1 MRTVFNYF
9 LRGLLF
15 VFPLAATLYIIIS
28 AVRWSNQIFNDLL
41 FEWLS
46 LDIPGLGIIT
56 VFLVVTL
63 LGYLFSK
70 AFTRP
75 IVNYF
80 ENFLARV
87 PLVKIIYTSLKE
99 LTEAFVGDKKRF
111 NKPVLVKIGSENLQR
126 IGFVTQKDLME
137 IGLKDMV
144 AVYCPH
150 SYNFSGNLYL
160 VPKSYVS
167 PLNLN
172 STDVMK
178 FVVSAGVTRIGS
190 RSQEERSSSKPQ

>member
-1 MRTVFNYF
+1 MRTIFNYF

-28 AVRWSNQIFNDLL
+28 AVRWSNQTFNDLL
-41 FEWLS
+41 FEWLN

-56 VFLVVTL
+56 VFIVVTL
-63 LGYLFSK
+63 IGYVFSR

-111 NKPVLVKIGSENLQR
+111 NKPVLVQIGSENLKR
-126 IGFVTQKDLME
+126 IGFVTQKDMHE
-137 IGLKDMV
+137 IGLEEMV

-160 VPKSYVS
+160 VPKSHVT

-178 FVVSAGVTRIGS
+178 FVVSAGVTKIES
-190 RSQEERSSSKPQ
+190 RSSKP

>member
-1 MRTVFNYF
+1 MRTIFNYF

-15 VFPLAATLYIIIS
+15 VFPLAATLYIIIT
-28 AVRWSNQIFNDLL
+28 AVRWSNQTFNDLL

-111 NKPVLVKIGSENLQR
+111 NIPVLVQIGSEDLQR
-126 IGFVTQKDLME
+126 IGFVTQKDMME
-137 IGLKDMV
+137 IGLEDMV

-160 VPKSYVS
+160 VPKSHIT

-178 FVVSAGVTRIGS
+178 FVVSAGVTKI
-190 RSQEERSSSKPQ
+190 ESKPSKS

>member
-15 VFPLAATLYIIIS
+15 VFPLVATLYIMVSAII
-28 AVRWSNQIFNDLL
+28 WSNETFNDLL
-41 FEWLS
+41 FKWLS
-46 LDIPGLGIIT
+46 VDIPGLGMIT
-56 VFLVVTL
+56 VFFGVAVI
-63 LGYLFSK
+63 GYVFSK

-75 IVNYF
+75 LLHYF
-80 ENFLARV
+80 EQLLVKV
-87 PLVKIIYTSLKE
+87 PLVKIIYTSIKE

-111 NKPVLVKIGSENLQR
+111 NEPVLVQLGSEDLTR
-126 IGFVTQKDLME
+126 IGFVTQKDMQE
-137 IGLKDMV
+137 FGLADTV

-160 VPKSYVS
+160 VPKDHIT
-167 PLNLN
+167 PLKMN

-178 FVVSAGVTRIGS
+178 FVVSGGVTKIK
-190 RSQEERSSSKPQ
+190 SK

>member
-1 MRTVFNYF
+1 MRTIFNYF

-15 VFPLAATLYIIIS
+15 VFPLAATLYIIIT
-28 AVRWSNQIFNDLL
+28 AVRWSNQTFNDLL
-41 FEWLS
+41 FEWLN

-56 VFLVVTL
+56 VFLVVTF
-63 LGYLFSK
+63 LGYVFSK

-111 NKPVLVKIGSENLQR
+111 NKPVLVQIGSEDLQR
-126 IGFVTQKDLME
+126 IGFVTQKDMME
-137 IGLKDMV
+137 IGLEDMV

-160 VPKSYVS
+160 VPKSHVT

-178 FVVSAGVTRIGS
+178 FVVSAGVTKIES
-190 RSQEERSSSKPQ
+190 KSSKLQ

>member
-1 MRTVFNYF
+1 MRTIFNYF

-28 AVRWSNQIFNDLL
+28 AVRWSNETFNNLL
-41 FEWLS
+41 FEWLN

-56 VFLVVTL
+56 VFLLVTT
-63 LGYLFSK
+63 LGYVFSK

-111 NKPVLVKIGSENLQR
+111 NKPVLVQIGSEDLKR
-126 IGFVTQKDLME
+126 IGFVTQKDMQE
-137 IGLKDMV
+137 IGLADMV

-160 VPKSYVS
+160 VPKSHVT

-178 FVVSAGVTRIGS
+178 FVVSAGVTKFEAKR
-190 RSQEERSSSKPQ
+190 

>member
-1 MRTVFNYF
+1 MRTLFNYF

-15 VFPLAATLYIIIS
+15 VFPLAATLYIMIS
-28 AVRWSNQIFNDLL
+28 AITWSNNTLNDLL
-41 FEWLS
+41 FDWLS
-46 LDIPGLGIIT
+46 LDIPGLGLIT
-56 VFLVVTL
+56 VFFTVTL
-63 LGYLFSK
+63 IGYVFSK

-75 IVNYF
+75 LVNYF
-80 ENFLARV
+80 ESFLARV

-111 NKPVLVKIGSENLQR
+111 NKPVLVQIGTESLKR
-126 IGFVTQKDLME
+126 IGFVTQKDMAE
-137 IGLKDMV
+137 VGLEEMV

-160 VPKSYVS
+160 VPKSHVT

-178 FVVSAGVTRIGS
+178 FVVSAGVTKI
-190 RSQEERSSSKPQ
+190 QAKQ

>member
-1 MRTVFNYF
+1 MRTIFNYF

-15 VFPLAATLYIIIS
+15 VFPLAATLYIIIT
-28 AVRWSNQIFNDLL
+28 AVRWSNQTFNDLL
-41 FEWLS
+41 FEWLN

-56 VFLVVTL
+56 VFLVVTF
-63 LGYLFSK
+63 LGYVFSK

-111 NKPVLVKIGSENLQR
+111 NKPVLVQIGSEDLQR
-126 IGFVTQKDLME
+126 IGFVTQKDMME
-137 IGLKDMV
+137 IGLEDMV

-160 VPKSYVS
+160 VPKSHVT

-178 FVVSAGVTRIGS
+178 FVVSAGVTKIES
-190 RSQEERSSSKPQ
+190 KSSKP

>member
-1 MRTVFNYF
+1 MRTIFNYF

-28 AVRWSNQIFNDLL
+28 AVRWSNKTFNDLL
-41 FEWLS
+41 FEWLN

-56 VFLVVTL
+56 VFIVVTL
-63 LGYLFSK
+63 LGYIFSK

-111 NKPVLVKIGSENLQR
+111 NKPVLVQIGSENLKR
-126 IGFVTQKDLME
+126 IGFVTQKDMQE
-137 IGLKDMV
+137 IGLDEMV

-160 VPKSYVS
+160 VPKSHVT

-178 FVVSAGVTRIGS
+178 FVVSAGVTKIES
-190 RSQEERSSSKPQ
+190 KSSKTL

>member
-15 VFPLAATLYIIIS
+15 VFPLVATLYIMVS
-28 AVRWSNQIFNDLL
+28 AITWSNETLNDLL
-41 FEWLS
+41 FRWLS
-46 LDIPGLGIIT
+46 VDIPGLGIIT
-56 VFLVVTL
+56 VFFGVAV
-63 LGYLFSK
+63 LGYVFSK

-75 IVNYF
+75 LFYYF
-80 ENFLARV
+80 EQLLVKV
-87 PLVKIIYTSLKE
+87 PLVKIIYTSIKE

-111 NKPVLVKIGSENLQR
+111 NKPVLVQLGSENLKR
-126 IGFVTQKDLME
+126 IGFVTQKDMQE
-137 IGLKDMV
+137 FGLADTV

-160 VPKSYVS
+160 VPKDHIT
-167 PLNLN
+167 PLQMN

-178 FVVSAGVTRIGS
+178 FVVSAGVTKI
-190 RSQEERSSSKPQ
+190 ESK